1 MTTGLFSVFTVL
13 ATLLL
18 LACGIALLPA
28 LLVIGAIV
36 LAFSLAGAVIG
47 LLFRLLGFLLVIAL
61 AAPLFIVCGLALVAG
76 IAILHAALPILLVVG
91 VVWLIA
97 RHRRAQPPAAMRAS

>member
-28 LLVIGAIV
+28 LFVIGAIV
-36 LAFSLAGAVIG
+36 LALSLAAAVLG
-47 LLFRLLGFLLVIAL
+47 LVFRLLGFLLVIAV
-61 AAPLFIVCGLALVAG
+61 AAPLFIACALALVVAV
-76 IAILHAALPILLVVG
+76 AILHAALPVLLVVG
-91 VVWLIA
+91 IVWLIV
-97 RHRRAQPPAAMRAS
+97 RHQRAQPVVTPRAY